1 MHIRLLPLIALVLVS
16 LNLRPALTSIA
27 PLIELIVADT
37 GLSRAAVGLITTL
50 PVLMMGIM
58 AVVSPWLA
66 ARFGLERCISAALAI
81 LTLSLALRF
90 WANNPLVLLLTAIGI
105 GVGIA
110 ICGTLMAGFIKL
122 RFNQRLGTIM
132 PIYTLSITLGAAFGL
147 VFTVPLLAYLQDWRW
162 AMATWSLPVLL
173 AWCVWQPLLPK
184 QVNHIRTTAPKLPL
198 NSIKAWI
205 FTLLFALQSGL
216 FYSLTT
222 WLVARY
228 EEAGATL
235 VQASHY
241 ASLFMFAGLVG
252 AFIAPALLRWLP
264 KIYQLLIVMNSVVA
278 LSLMSIT
285 LWPMQLPW
293 LVCVFSGMALTGMFA
308 ISLTLPV
315 QQTDTPIQAASL
327 TSMML
332 TFGFCLGS
340 LAPAIVGVLRDRS
353 DNYILPFSGLVVAAL
368 VMVLLSILFGCFEQ
382 SSNKNKVN

>member
-1 MHIRLLPLIALVLVS
+1 MFNRLLPLIALVLVS

-27 PLIELIVADT
+27 PLIEFIVADT

-81 LTLSLALRF
+81 LTLSLAVRI
-90 WANNPLVLLLTAIGI
+90 WANNSVVLLLTAIGI

-122 RFNQRLGTIM
+122 RFSQRLNVAM

-162 AMATWSLPVLL
+162 AMAMWSLPVFL
-173 AWCVWQPLLPK
+173 AWCIWQPLLPK

-198 NSIKAWI
+198 GSVKAWLL
-205 FTLLFALQSGL
+205 TLMFALQSGL

-222 WLVARY
+222 WLVVRY
-228 EEAGATL
+228 EEAGASL
-235 VQASHY
+235 VQATSY
-241 ASLFMFAGLVG
+241 TSIFMFSGLAG
-252 AFIAPALLRWLP
+252 AFLAPVLLRLVP
-264 KIYQLLIVMNSVVA
+264 RSFQLLMAFNLTIFISLLCIVR
-278 LSLMSIT
+278 
-285 LWPMQLPW
+285 WPMQLPW
-293 LVCVFSGMALTGMFA
+293 LVCICLGTALTGMFA
-308 ISLTLPV
+308 LALTLPIK
-315 QQTDTPIQAASL
+315 QTETPLQAASL

-340 LAPAIVGVLRDRS
+340 IAPSLIGIARDNS
-353 DNYILPFSGLVVAAL
+353 SSYVWPFTGLVVASV
-368 VMVLLSILFGCFEQ
+368 VMLLLSIVFGYFELKQ
-382 SSNKNKVN
+382 QTK